1 MVQSF
6 YVYRI
11 WMLTK
16 NVWLALVIEA
26 VGLWQISSYLSNV

>member
-11 WMLTK
+11 WTLTK

-26 VGLWQISSYLSNV
+26 VGLWQFLSYLSIV